1 MKNASLITVLFIFAV
16 LNYSCD
22 RNDKEDCGC
31 PQLQFGI
38 PISPYDD
45 PIWHPNGEIVG
56 FNYIPIKE
64 IHYYAGKE
72 CPYQADYYYDQK
84 NEGFYLMDKDGNN
97 IRKVLPFTLGT
108 PSWSPDGTKIAF
120 SNGAQICIINFDGED
135 FDINSI
141 IAYDFPGNKSFP
153 RWSFDGTKISFIQS
167 ICDETPCGVWVYTF
181 ETGVL
186 EHIKNAFGHSDW
198 YNNSYRLIF
207 TNRITSKQGLDN
219 TYIYSHDYESGN
231 RDLIYKLS
239 PPNIRI
245 NEIKYS
251 SSCNA
256 IAFTSQINTATKQ
269 LYVIDP
275 NGGEKKQLTT
285 LGCYSF
291 DWSPDGK
298 QIIYVNFSSWN
309 LDKTVGTIWV
319 MNADGSNKKPLTF
332 NEIVEYYK

>member
-1 MKNASLITVLFIFAV
+1 MKNASLINVLFIFAV
-16 LNYSCD
+16 LNSSCD

-31 PQLQFGI
+31 PQLQFGM

-45 PIWHPNGEIVG
+45 PIWHPNGEIIG

-84 NEGFYLMDKDGNN
+84 NKGFFLMDKDGNN
-97 IRKVLPFTLGT
+97 IRKVLPFNLET

-120 SNGAQICIINFDGED
+120 SNGAKISIMPFDGKK
-135 FDINSI
+135 FDTGSI
-141 IAYDFPGNKSFP
+141 ITYDFPGRNFFP
-153 RWSFDGTKISFIQS
+153 NWSFDGTKICFRQS

-186 EHIKNAFGHSDW
+186 DHIKNAFGHSDW
-198 YNNSYRLIF
+198 YNDSYRIIF
-207 TNRITSKQGLDN
+207 TNRSTNNQDLKN
-219 TYIYSHDYESGN
+219 TNFYSHDYETGN

-239 PPNIRI
+239 TPHIGI

-251 SSCNA
+251 NSGDA
-256 IAFTSQINTATKQ
+256 IAFTSQLNSSSKH
-269 LYVIDP
+269 LYIIHY
-275 NGGEKKQLTT
+275 NGGEKIQLTNT
-285 LGCYSF
+285 GCHNF
-291 DWSPDGK
+291 DFSPDGK
-298 QIIYVNFSSWN
+298 KIVYVNFREWN

-332 NEIVEYYK
+332 NEIMEYYK